1 MSAPACPEIDH
12 PPNNAA
18 ICWWL
23 SVNYALFHKSRP
35 EIETFIAKGSDIAK
49 IYDTIAKFY
58 RGEDRDKGKVELA
71 RSSEVLKK
79 EFNTKDFKLNGSTF
93 QDATQ
98 YINKL
103 FNLIDIPFYTVTR
116 DKLNFSMY
124 DIDLHKLAVGVTVP
138 TNVEIVSTGK
148 KYRNEIFRIKPTG
161 SLVLFFPRMSEKVQV
176 TDQIKPLET
185 PMKVL
190 KEIVIPVEFEE
201 MPFLYELDA
210 MVAVVT
216 GHYYSV
222 VRCDDGKWKEHGGK
236 GGIIATHTY
245 ANFDE
250 LNDYTT
256 HATLLFYTRVETAAA
271 PTTSVALP
279 APLPDPPGSAALPA
293 GLPAPPSSALAV
305 PLPASLPAPPG
316 AAAPVPEPLPAPP
329 VLAAPEP
336 LPEPLPQPPVAAA
349 DAAAPLL

>member
-1 MSAPACPEIDH
+1 MSTPACPEIYH
-12 PPNNAA
+12 PLNNEA

-35 EIETFIAKGSDIAK
+35 EIETFLDKGSDVAK

-58 RGEDRDKGKVELA
+58 RGKGGDKGEVELA

-148 KYRNEIFRIKPTG
+148 KYRTEKFRIKPTG

-190 KEIVIPVEFEE
+190 KEIVIPVEGEE
-201 MPFLYELDA
+201 MPVLYELDA

-236 GGIIATHTY
+236 GGINATHTY
-245 ANFDE
+245 ASFDE
-250 LNDYTT
+250 LNDYKTR
-256 HATLLFYTRVETAAA
+256 ATLLFYTRA
-271 PTTSVALP
+271 PTF
-279 APLPDPPGSAALPA
+279 GEE
-293 GLPAPPSSALAV
+293 SSD
-305 PLPASLPAPPG
+305 
-316 AAAPVPEPLPAPP
+316 
-329 VLAAPEP
+329 
-336 LPEPLPQPPVAAA
+336 LPEPLPSPPVKPSS
-349 DAAAPLL
+349 DLPEPLPSPP

>member
-23 SVNYALFHKSRP
+23 SVNYALFHQSRP
-35 EIETFIAKGSDIAK
+35 EIETFLAKGSDVAE

-58 RGEDRDKGKVELA
+58 RGKVVTKAKVELA
-71 RSSEVLKK
+71 RRSEVLKK
-79 EFNTKDFKLNGSTF
+79 EFNTPDFTLEGSEY
-93 QDATQ
+93 QDASQ

-103 FNLIDIPFYTVTR
+103 FNLIDIPFYTVTH

-148 KYRNEIFRIKPTG
+148 KYRSEKFHIKPTG
-161 SLVLFFPRMSEKVQV
+161 SLVLFFPRMSYAWVEK
-176 TDQIKPLET
+176 TGTTKPPDQIKPLET

-190 KEIVIPVEFEE
+190 KEIVVPVKGEE
-201 MPFLYELDA
+201 MPVLYELDA
-210 MVAVVT
+210 MVAVVP

-236 GGIIATHTY
+236 GEINATHTY
-245 ANFDE
+245 ASFDK
-250 LNDYTT
+250 LDDYSTR
-256 HATLLFYTRVETAAA
+256 ATLLFYTRA
-271 PTTSVALP
+271 PTF
-279 APLPDPPGSAALPA
+279 GEE
-293 GLPAPPSSALAV
+293 SSD
-305 PLPASLPAPPG
+305 
-316 AAAPVPEPLPAPP
+316 
-329 VLAAPEP
+329 
-336 LPEPLPQPPVAAA
+336 LPEPLPSPPVKPSS
-349 DAAAPLL
+349 DLPEPLPSPP